1 MFSVNKFLAVLAE
14 SENFTSGSIL
24 CHFSSIVFAR
34 QVFLSTFSAD
44 IDSNNPARV
53 SFRFVSERLTGKD
66 QRHFVCYDLPVGIV
80 LNGLPLGF
88 YADR

>member
-1 MFSVNKFLAVLAE
+1 MNKFLAAVALG
-14 SENFTSGSIL
+14 ENFTSCSIL
-24 CHFSSIVFAR
+24 CDFSSTVLAL
-34 QVFLSTFSAD
+34 QVFLSAFAAE
-44 IDSNNPARV
+44 IDSSKPAIM
-53 SFRFVSERLTGKD
+53 SFRFVSERLTDKD